1 MKIFVIFILLFCL
14 TFGVV
19 LWTNLSQYETLGSYM
34 EFLVQFR
41 ANLSREDYFLLIG
54 FFLPFV
60 IPWVIN
66 TYQNQKKKDKE
77 VSHKS
82 NT

>member
-1 MKIFVIFILLFCL
+1 MKIFLIFILLLAL
-14 TFGVV
+14 TFGII
-19 LWTNLSQYETLGSYM
+19 LWTNLSQYETFGSYM
-34 EFLVQFR
+34 EFLVQFQN
-41 ANLSREDYFLLIG
+41 NLSREDYVLLIG

-60 IPWVIN
+60 IPWSVN
-66 TYQNQKKKDKE
+66 THQNQKKKDKE